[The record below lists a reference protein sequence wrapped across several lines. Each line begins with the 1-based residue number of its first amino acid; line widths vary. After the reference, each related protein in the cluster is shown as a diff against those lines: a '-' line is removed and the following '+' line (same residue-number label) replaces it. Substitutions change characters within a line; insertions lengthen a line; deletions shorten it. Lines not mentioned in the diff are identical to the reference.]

1 MNPPDINNE
10 LHIAYREPE
19 NWLLQASNIMKAIL
33 WFLGTWIMATT
44 VTIVFLSILL
54 VLNIDENDIEAA
66 RLQDIQPILSNVFII
81 VSIFVAIILV
91 TIGLPKRL
99 QNVFKDIAHHRI
111 YRYQS
116 IKQDINEQVDITE
129 TVLLKHRL
137 ITQQDIDS
145 RKAGLAENVAI

>member
-19 NWLLQASNIMKAIL
+19 NWLLQASNIIHAVF

-66 RLQDIQPILSNVFII
+66 RLQDIQLLLSNVFIF
-81 VSIFVAIILV
+81 VSIIVAIILV
-91 TIGLPKRL
+91 ITELPKRL
-99 QNVFKDIAHHRI
+99 QNVFKDIAHHRV

-116 IKQDINEQVDITE
+116 IKQDINEHVGITE
-129 TVLLKHRL
+129 TVLLKHGL

-145 RKAGLAENVAI
+145 RKAGLAENVVL